1 MPYLVFYRRGQ
12 ELMRVLLDRPRT
24 TVGRSSG
31 ADVVV
36 PDPLVARLQAA
47 IERDGER
54 YRLVDLSGA
63 KTAVGG
69 AQVATS
75 DLSDGIDIAF
85 GSFRALFQKELPE
98 GAADSSQ
105 ARTLVTGVEAPALPK
120 ELWLVAQQVGSDSAP
135 ESVALKASLEIG
147 SSAKSNLRLE
157 HAAVSSHHARLS
169 RQDDRL
175 VLQDLGSTNGTWL
188 SGVRIREIELTL
200 GVRCRIGPWDVWVEG
215 KRSTLPAN
223 SEDFEGLISADPG
236 MRAIFAQVD
245 RVAQSNAPVVITGE
259 SGTGKELLAEAIH
272 RRSRRAG
279 APLIPIN
286 CGAIAH
292 SLMEAEIFG
301 HEKGS
306 YTGADT
312 ARRGALLEA
321 NGGTL
326 FLDEIGEL
334 PIDLQPKLLRAVE
347 LGEVK
352 PIGAGKPS
360 KVDVRFVCAT
370 NRNLGDEI
378 RYRRFREDL
387 FFRLAVVT
395 LQLPPLRHR
404 ISDVPLLWAYFMRK
418 LGTTAIPL
426 ALSEAARGKLLEHR
440 WPGNVRELRN
450 VAQRALLTCV
460 GTVIDPEHIV
470 FDAHTLDPAA
480 GASETFNPVGLTL
493 AQIEAASIEINLRHL
508 KGNRRAVSK
517 QLDIAKSTLLKKIGD
532 YGLERVGLPEA
543 ASPDGNVSDD

>member
-12 ELMRVLLDRPRT
+12 ELMRVLLDRTRT

-36 PDPLVARLQAA
+36 PDPLVAPLQAV
-47 IERDGER
+47 IERDGES
-54 YRLVDLSGA
+54 YRLVDLSGQ
-63 KTAVGG
+63 KTTVGG
-69 AQVATS
+69 ARVATAEV
-75 DLSDGIDIAF
+75 LDGTDISF
-85 GSFRALFQKELPE
+85 GSFQALFQKELPE
-98 GAADSSQ
+98 GVSDPSQ
-105 ARTLVTGVEAPALPK
+105 AQTLVTGLEAPSLPR
-120 ELWLVAQQVGSDSAP
+120 ELWLVAQQVGGAFATTH
-135 ESVALKASLEIG
+135 VALGAAIEIG
-147 SSAKSNLRLE
+147 SNSGAGLRLE
-157 HAAVSSHHARLS
+157 HPTISSHHARLS
-169 RQDDRL
+169 RQENGL
-175 VLQDLGSTNGTWL
+175 VLQDLGSTNGTWIN
-188 SGVRIREIELTL
+188 GVRVREVELPL
-200 GVRCRIGPWDVWVEG
+200 GVRFRVGPWDVWVDG
-215 KRSTLPAN
+215 KKATAPSD

-259 SGTGKELLAEAIH
+259 SGTGKELLAAAIH
-272 RRSRRAG
+272 RRSLRSG
-279 APLIPIN
+279 AALVPIN

-312 ARRGALLEA
+312 ERKGALLEA

-334 PIDLQPKLLRAVE
+334 PLDLQPKLLRAVE
-347 LGEVK
+347 LGEIK

-378 RYRRFREDL
+378 RFRRFREDL

-404 ISDVPLLWAYFMRK
+404 LGDVPLLWAYFMRK
-418 LGTTAIPL
+418 LGTTTVPL
-426 ALSEAARGKLLEHR
+426 ALSAAARTKLLDHR

-450 VAQRALLTCV
+450 VAQRALLTCM
-460 GTVIDPEHIV
+460 GTVIEPEHIV
-470 FDAHTLDPAA
+470 FDAHTLDQTA
-480 GASETFNPVGLTL
+480 GSGQTISPVGLSL
-493 AQIEAASIEINLRHL
+493 AQIEAAAIEINLRHF
-508 KGNRRAVSK
+508 KGNRRAVTK
-517 QLDIAKSTLLKKIGD
+517 QLDIAKSTLLKKIVD
-532 YGLERVGLPEA
+532 YQLERVGLPDAESA
-543 ASPDGNVSDD
+543 PEEDE

>member
-36 PDPLVARLQAA
+36 PDPLVASTQAA
-47 IERDGER
+47 IVREGET

-63 KTAVGG
+63 KTSVDGTR
-69 AQVATS
+69 VS
-75 DLSDGIDIAF
+75 DADIRDGTNITF
-85 GSFRALFQKELPE
+85 GSFQALFQKELPE
-98 GAADSSQ
+98 GASDPSQ
-105 ARTLVTGVEAPALPK
+105 AQTQVTGLEAPSLPK
-120 ELWLVAQQVGSDSAP
+120 DLWLVAQQVGGGFAP
-135 ESVALKASLEIG
+135 SNVALGAAVEIG
-147 SSAKSNLRLE
+147 SSASAGLRLE
-157 HAAVSSHHARLS
+157 NPTISAHHARLT
-169 RQDDRL
+169 RQEERL

-188 SGVRIREIELTL
+188 NGVRVHEVEISP
-200 GVRCRIGPWDVWVEG
+200 GVRFRIGPWDIWVDG
-215 KRSTLPAN
+215 KKAAPSA

-272 RRSRRAG
+272 RRSLRAG
-279 APLIPIN
+279 ASLVPIN

-312 ARRGALLEA
+312 VRKGALLEA
-321 NGGTL
+321 DGGTL

-334 PIDLQPKLLRAVE
+334 PLDLQPKLLRAVE
-347 LGEVK
+347 LGEIK

-360 KVDVRFVCAT
+360 KVNVRFVCAT

-404 ISDVPLLWAYFMRK
+404 LGDVPLLWAYFMRK
-418 LGTTAIPL
+418 LGTTTVPL
-426 ALSEAARGKLLEHR
+426 ALSEAARAKLLEHR

-450 VAQRALLTCV
+450 VAQRALLTCLS
-460 GTVIDPEHIV
+460 TVIEPEHIV
-470 FDAHTLDPAA
+470 FDAHTLEPGA
-480 GASETFNPVGLTL
+480 GASETINPVGQTL
-493 AQIEAASIEINLRHL
+493 AQIEAAAIEINLRHF
-508 KGNRRAVSK
+508 KGNRRAVTK
-517 QLDIAKSTLLKKIGD
+517 QLDIAKSTLLKKIAD
-532 YGLERVGLPEA
+532 YQLERVGLPA
-543 ASPDGNVSDD
+543 GSVDDED